1 MDILKQFTLLDV
13 FLVAV
18 ALVTASIIRIFYD
31 SYRER
36 KRLEELDELVSVY
49 DASMN
54 MYDEGILILSGSQD
68 ILFENKELERIFGV
82 PKEETTIEFLQKKV
96 LIRTQDSLQ
105 ELGFLDVLKKHAVF
119 PDAEL
124 RVGNRTL
131 AVTLSSNY
139 FRTKHNDAENSSW
152 HIVTIRDVT
161 AQNKLREKMKSTV
174 LGRDVTT
181 GLPVRKQ
188 LLRDLHTLLATK
200 DRGSTVPALG
210 MLAVDEYHH
219 LQSQYGTEKIDFLL
233 RSISKTL
240 SEALVEDE
248 TLYQFD
254 HDSFVIVFANCADAE
269 KAKTRLSSFEE
280 RMRDIAALQ
289 KVKSDTATTF
299 CNIEKPYPRTEKI
312 LDQCLRGLYGKNT
325 SLPVGEEHTL
335 SPKDRMDSLS
345 IQRNLGKR
353 EFEEAIKSNRF
364 LVYYQPIYALKD
376 DSLIGL
382 EALSRLNDEKEGL
395 LMPDFFLQKAI
406 ECNMMTEITSH
417 LLDCILSQK
426 KFWFMQMEKSLDTT
440 INLSLSDIQSG
451 IFAEVLEKK
460 ILEHMIDPK
469 TITID
474 ISEEI
479 LEVDYEG
486 LFEECY
492 MLNKL
497 GVKLAIDH
505 FGKGSI
511 SLRNIG
517 RLPLHAIKI
526 DGSII
531 GDIEQKEDNLGLTS
545 GIVSMGRKLDFEVGA
560 TFVDTD
566 TIKILLGGI
575 GCQFA
580 QGNYLGKAAPAFE
593 ITPLLLDLK
602 VP

>member
-18 ALVTASIIRIFYD
+18 VLVTASIIRIFYD

-36 KRLEELDELVSVY
+36 KRLEELDELISVY
-49 DASMN
+49 DTSMN
-54 MYDEGILILSGSQD
+54 MYDEGILILSDSQD

-82 PKEETTIEFLQKKV
+82 PKEEITIEFLQKKV

-105 ELGFLDVLKKHAVF
+105 ELGLLDVLKKHAVF

-152 HIVTIRDVT
+152 HIVTIRDMT

-181 GLPVRKQ
+181 GLPVRQQ
-188 LLRDLHTLLATK
+188 LLRDLHTLLAAK
-200 DRGSTVPALG
+200 EQGSIIPALG

-254 HDSFVIVFANCADAE
+254 HDSFVIVFANCDDAE

-289 KVKSDTATTF
+289 KVKSDTASTF

-312 LDQCLRGLYGKNT
+312 LDQCLRGLYRKNT
-325 SLPVGEEHTL
+325 SEAIEEENTL
-335 SPKDRMDSLS
+335 SFNKDRMDSLS
-345 IQRNLGKR
+345 IRRNLGKR
-353 EFEEAIKSNRF
+353 EFEKAIKSNRL

-417 LLDCILSQK
+417 LLDRILSQK
-426 KFWFMQMEKSLDTT
+426 RFWFMQMKKDLDTT
-440 INLSLSDIQSG
+440 INLSLSDIKSG
-451 IFAEVLEKK
+451 IFSEVLEKK

-479 LEVDYEG
+479 LEVDYEAV
-486 LFEECY
+486 FEECY

-517 RLPLHAIKI
+517 RLPLHTIKI

-531 GDIEQKEDNLGLTS
+531 EGIEQKEDNLRLAS

-560 TFVDTD
+560 TFVDTN
-566 TIKILLGGI
+566 TIKILLGRI

-593 ITPLLLDLK
+593 ITPLLLDA
-602 VP
+602 